1 MSTRR
6 RHQHGLTLIE
16 LIVFIVIVSIAM
28 ISIVQVMNQTSI
40 GSVDPLR
47 RKQALQLAESLL
59 EEVTLGRF
67 TFCEPSDNLA
77 ATATSTAGC
86 TVAEGFGPISGETRP
101 YDNVMDYVTV
111 SGTEQAAFNN
121 SSGVLVDAA
130 GNPIGLDGYSATL
143 AIQPEALGGIASDA
157 TVANMN
163 VLRITVTVRYA
174 SANFLQNGLQD
185 SVVLEGYRT
194 RYAPN

>member
-6 RHQHGLTLIE
+6 QHGLTLIE

-28 ISIVQVMNQTSI
+28 MSIVQVMNQTAI

-59 EEVTLGRF
+59 EEVALGRF
-67 TFCEPSDNLA
+67 TFCEPSDSA
-77 ATATSTAGC
+77 ASTATSTAGC
-86 TVAEGFGPISGETRP
+86 TVAEGFGPIAGETRP

-111 SGTEQAAFNN
+111 SGAEQAAFNDGA
-121 SSGVLVDAA
+121 GVLVDAA
-130 GNPIGLDGYSATL
+130 GNPIGLTGYSATL
-143 AIQPEALGGIASDA
+143 SIQPEALGSIASDA
-157 TVANMN
+157 AVADMN
-163 VLRITVTVRYA
+163 VLRITVTVRYPDDH
-174 SANFLQNGLQD
+174 FLQLGTRD
-185 SVVLEGYRT
+185 TVVLEGYRT